1 MCVVAYLIILDSLQK
16 NIRYVLSGN
25 NIYFSGVTSLFS
37 MNFISQLLSNYFGIK
52 KCLSPALF
60 TFRKISGKMYAYK
73 NSRYK
78 INSTFSLPFLWSRVI
93 LSFSKIILIV
103 SIYSCVHFESNMNL
117 FWFNFDFKRVV
128 VSDSVIILSYKQ
140 SLNFLFVRRT
150 YFN

>member
-25 NIYFSGVTSLFS
+25 NIYFNGVTSLLS

-60 TFRKISGKMYAYK
+60 TFSKISGKLYAYK

-78 INSTFSLPFLWSRVI
+78 INSTFSLSPFCEVELFYP
-93 LSFSKIILIV
+93 FSKIILIV
-103 SIYSCVHFESNMNL
+103 SIYYCVHSESNIVL
-117 FWFNFDFKRVV
+117 
-128 VSDSVIILSYKQ
+128 L
-140 SLNFLFVRRT
+140 
-150 YFN
+150 